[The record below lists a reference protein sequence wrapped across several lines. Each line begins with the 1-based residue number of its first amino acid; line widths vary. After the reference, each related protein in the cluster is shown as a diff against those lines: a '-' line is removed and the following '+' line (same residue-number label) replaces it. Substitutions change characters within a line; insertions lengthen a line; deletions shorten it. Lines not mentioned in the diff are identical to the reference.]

1 MENYDLL
8 VIGGGPAGLAAACE
22 AKRQG
27 VQRILIVERD
37 ARLGGILPQCI
48 HPGFGLELYQQE
60 LTGPEFALRLVQE
73 TLDLQIET
81 ALDTMV
87 VKVEQLPGGGDGQG
101 ANPASGNPPFLG
113 TLLKPGRGVVQIQC
127 QAVVLAMGC
136 RERTRGA
143 IDIPGDR
150 PSGIMTAGQAQR
162 YINMEGLMIGRQVV
176 ILGSGDIGLIMA
188 RRLTLEGARV
198 VCVAEVMPWSGGLR
212 RNIVQCLDD
221 FDIPLRLSTT
231 VTDIQ
236 GNGRLSQV
244 TLQRVDDK
252 LKPIPGTEEVVAC
265 DTLLLS
271 VGLIPENEL
280 SRELGVE
287 LSPRTNGPVVDQN
300 METSI
305 PGVFAAGNVLH
316 VHDLVDNVVKEAI
329 KAGRDAAAYVLNTA
343 GHGDKQAVAVIP
355 GDGLTYALP
364 QKIEITHHLED
375 ETADLY
381 FRVAETMEDVYIT
394 VKQGDRVILRRLKVF
409 MTPGEMEKIRI
420 LLAGI
425 TSQGP
430 VLIEVEN

>member
-101 ANPASGNPPFLG
+101 AGPSSGNPPFLG
-113 TLLKPGRGVVQIQC
+113 TFLKPGRGVVQIQC

-162 YINMEGLMIGRQVV
+162 YINVEGLMIGRQVV

>member
-113 TLLKPGRGVVQIQC
+113 TLLKPSRGVVQIQC

-252 LKPIPGTEEVVAC
+252 LKPIPETEETVAC

-355 GDGLTYALP
+355 GAGLSYALP

-420 LLAGI
+420 PLAGI